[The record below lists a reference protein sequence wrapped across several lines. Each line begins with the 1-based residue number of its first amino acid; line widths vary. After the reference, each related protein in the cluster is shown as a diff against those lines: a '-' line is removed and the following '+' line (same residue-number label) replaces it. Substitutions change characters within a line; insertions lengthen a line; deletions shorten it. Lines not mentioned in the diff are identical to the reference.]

1 MKFTARFF
9 IFFLFS
15 ITSLEA
21 YIPRY
26 HAPLDIRV
34 LNQDNFAR
42 IVFEWIGDTHYNVQE
57 NGNNITITF
66 DRLTTFDP
74 QIMTPKLP
82 RRVGFK
88 GVKTL
93 QNQMIFSFEAYPN
106 AQEKISARH
115 YKQGFKIVLDIFF
128 ESKARA
134 QPIYNTSV
142 KNLHSTLRR
151 IDQTKAIQ
159 KTEILPASQKI
170 RINTKNN
177 IDEIF
182 IPIKGKVNPILYKRG
197 TNLWLVQNS
206 EQNWDISTLKKYLP
220 KIFKQDKLTA
230 LLLNAPQTEMPQL
243 LYEKTG
249 VKLFFNEAAKTEDT
263 KKETP
268 FKLSRE
274 SILDSKIEIPLQN
287 NKTFSDPIKFKDPLT
302 GEDLYLLETDSNFAI
317 PAEQK
322 YIDFKLLKTSAG
334 LSIIPY
340 TDDLTFKLE
349 NKLLTIS
356 RPHGLRVAPELTEKP
371 KEDLRQETEN
381 IVKHVEPKIEEPA
394 KTESSKAELSK
405 TPPTKEENN
414 PKLPEQ
420 HEATKKVELPQTEES
435 IKTLKKDEDPTKNLK
450 NKANKTRIPL
460 PEESSAHPEP
470 IAEKTPTH
478 PETIAE
484 NKPAHPEPTTEKAPD
499 HPEPTTQHISN
510 TFFDLTKWYPSND
523 FLKDRNI
530 HEEKI
535 IETDPPS
542 PNSIYDLASFYIA
555 HDLGAE
561 TQNLLRSFKEK
572 TPESEK
578 SSYFQG
584 LMGISNLYGE
594 SYDAAIANFAD
605 KQLETDPNIP
615 TWRWVANF
623 LKNDTHDDKTI
634 EAPKEINLSILPLYL
649 RHSVYLRLL
658 KNDLAQEKFDIF
670 EQNYAQIKQNLLN
683 SHERNYIDYL
693 TGWLEYLK
701 GNQIGGL
708 QKWKTLATSFDRF
721 TSSHARYAI
730 ASKGPENEFITKKE
744 AIQDLEIL
752 RFAWRGDHFEY
763 KVIKLLGNYL
773 LDLSLHKRGLKAL
786 KTLITLF
793 PNEPSNKEITTKLTE
808 TFTNIFVKDEISS
821 KYSPMD
827 LILLY
832 EEFKELS
839 PLDKNA
845 DLIQEKIAKSYFE
858 LNLPNDGQ
866 KILDH
871 LLKFRSEGDEK
882 ARRGLTLAQTLA
894 ADQKTNEALSI
905 LDASDTPTIKP
916 ELAEERQKLK
926 ASILK
931 QKGDL
936 ENALKLVSNK
946 QDIENQRLKAQIF
959 IDQKEWSK
967 AAEIYDTIC
976 NTQKDLTTE
985 KDIFYYM
992 TCLVYTG
999 NYNKIEEISKTYK
1012 DYMEKEPYKNAFLLI
1027 ASTLKPGNIKNAKE
1041 QLDDFLAKFKTYNT
1055 SVTQ

>member
-1 MKFTARFF
+1 
-9 IFFLFS
+9 
-15 ITSLEA
+15 
-21 YIPRY
+21 
-26 HAPLDIRV
+26 
-34 LNQDNFAR
+34 
-42 IVFEWIGDTHYNVQE
+42 
-57 NGNNITITF
+57 
-66 DRLTTFDP
+66 
-74 QIMTPKLP
+74 
-82 RRVGFK
+82 
-88 GVKTL
+88 
-93 QNQMIFSFEAYPN
+93 
-106 AQEKISARH
+106 
-115 YKQGFKIVLDIFF
+115 
-128 ESKARA
+128 
-134 QPIYNTSV
+134 
-142 KNLHSTLRR
+142 
-151 IDQTKAIQ
+151 
-159 KTEILPASQKI
+159 
-170 RINTKNN
+170 
-177 IDEIF
+177 
-182 IPIKGKVNPILYKRG
+182 
-197 TNLWLVQNS
+197 
-206 EQNWDISTLKKYLP
+206 
-220 KIFKQDKLTA
+220 
-230 LLLNAPQTEMPQL
+230 
-243 LYEKTG
+243 
-249 VKLFFNEAAKTEDT
+249 
-263 KKETP
+263 
-268 FKLSRE
+268 
-274 SILDSKIEIPLQN
+274 
-287 NKTFSDPIKFKDPLT
+287 
-302 GEDLYLLETDSNFAI
+302 
-317 PAEQK
+317 
-322 YIDFKLLKTSAG
+322 
-334 LSIIPY
+334 
-340 TDDLTFKLE
+340 
-349 NKLLTIS
+349 LLTIS
-356 RPHGLRVAPELTEKP
+356 RPHGLRVAPELPETP
-371 KEDLRQETEN
+371 KENLRQETEN

-435 IKTLKKDEDPTKNLK
+435 IKTLKKEEDPAKNLK

-460 PEESSAHPEP
+460 PEES
-470 IAEKTPTH
+470 
-478 PETIAE
+478 
-484 NKPAHPEPTTEKAPD
+484 PAHPELTTEKAPD

-578 SSYFQG
+578 SYYFQG

-623 LKNDTHDDKTI
+623 LKNDIHDYKTI
-634 EAPKEINLSILPLYL
+634 EAPKEINLSILPPYL

-670 EQNYAQIKQNLLN
+670 DQNYAQIKQNLLN
-683 SHERNYIDYL
+683 SQERNYIDYL

-701 GNQIGGL
+701 GNQLGGL

-744 AIQDLEIL
+744 AIQDLETL
-752 RFAWRGDHFEY
+752 RFAWRGDQFEY

-773 LDLSLHKRGLKAL
+773 LDLSLHKKGLRTL

-845 DLIQEKIAKSYFE
+845 DLIQEKISKSYFE
-858 LNLPNDGQ
+858 LNLPNEGQ

-882 ARRGLTLAQTLA
+882 SRRGLTLAQTLA
-894 ADQKTNEALSI
+894 ADQKKNEALSV
-905 LDASDTPTIKP
+905 LDASDTPNIKP
-916 ELAEERQKLK
+916 ELAEERQKLRIN
-926 ASILK
+926 ILK

-936 ENALKLVSNK
+936 ENALNLISSK
-946 QDIENQRLKAQIF
+946 QDIDSQRLKAQIF

-967 AAEIYDTIC
+967 AAEIYDIIC

-992 TCLVYTG
+992 TCLVYIG
-999 NYNKIEEISKTYK
+999 NYNKIEQISKTYK

-1041 QLDDFLAKFKTYNT
+1041 QLNDFLAKFKTYNA